1 MADRRR
7 FTEREIQEARESIA
21 LVDLIGHSVRLR
33 KRGRE
38 HFGQCPFHSD
48 KTPSFSVNE
57 AKGFYHCFGC
67 GAHGDAIAFV
77 MRTEEVDFAEAVARL
92 RGTNGGDDEN
102 TGGKRP
108 AKPRSERRADDDA
121 DAKARG
127 MAAQKIWQD
136 ALSVAGTTAEAYLRS
151 RGITIQIPPTLRY
164 APNLEHRATGLR
176 FPTMVAAVQ
185 ARDRRIIGVHR
196 TFLKPDGS
204 GKAGISTPK
213 MMLGRVSGGAV
224 RFGPASA
231 TLFVAE
237 GIETAL
243 SIQQATGTTTWAAL
257 STSGIRALALP
268 PQVREVAICAD
279 GDEPGIAAAKEAAER
294 FVREGRAARVA
305 TAPAGQDFNDVLTV
319 GAAA

>member
-1 MADRRR
+1 MAEPRRY
-7 FTEREIQEARESIA
+7 TDHEIQEARDGIGLFA
-21 LVDLIGHSVRLR
+21 LISRTVKLKKS
-33 KRGRE
+33 GRE
-38 HFGQCPFHSD
+38 FEGLCPFHNE
-48 KTPSFSVNE
+48 KTPSFKVNE

-77 MRTEEVDFAEAVARL
+77 MLTEGLEFAAAVAWL
-92 RGTNGGDDEN
+92 TGANGGGI
-102 TGGKRP
+102 TSGKQP
-108 AKPRSERRADDDA
+108 TKPRSERRADDDA
-121 DAKARG
+121 DAQAR
-127 MAAQKIWQD
+127 AAAALAIWQG
-136 ALSVAGTTAEAYLRS
+136 AQPIAGTTAEAYLRS
-151 RGITIQIPPTLRY
+151 RGITIPIPPTLRY
-164 APNLEHRATGLR
+164 AASLEHRTTGLR
-176 FPTMVAAVQ
+176 FPAMVAAVQ

-224 RFGPASA
+224 RFGPASS
-231 TLFVAE
+231 TLFVGE

-257 STSGIRALALP
+257 STSGIRSLSLP
-268 PQVREVAICAD
+268 PQVREVVICAD

-294 FVREGRAARVA
+294 FVGEGRAARVA